1 MILIKIKFTCCFC
14 TKNNAFKKIAASGFS
29 PHLAAIFKI
38 HVIILRFEQQVC
50 DYASSV
56 LAAAST
62 TCPTSTEVVTLP
74 TPPGT
79 GVIASTIGS
88 TAA

>member
-1 MILIKIKFTCCFC
+1 MIINPDFLKSHKKRVQLQNKIVPVF
-14 TKNNAFKKIAASGFS
+14 N
-29 PHLAAIFKI
+29 I
-38 HVIILRFEQQVC
+38 HIIL
-50 DYASSV
+50 YAYF
-56 LAAAST
+56 LIAAST
-62 TCPTSTEVVTLP
+62 TCPTRTEVVTLP

>member
-1 MILIKIKFTCCFC
+1 MKLIKIKFTCWSD
-14 TKNNAFKKIAASGFS
+14 TKKIAASVFP
-29 PHLAAIFKI
+29 PHMAAIFNI
-38 HVIILRFEQQVC
+38 REIILISEHQVC

>member
-1 MILIKIKFTCCFC
+1 MGTFTKSEPQKNSPDFTLESFFSAWTLDVSDTSFYHYNLINNYAFT
-14 TKNNAFKKIAASGFS
+14 
-29 PHLAAIFKI
+29 
-38 HVIILRFEQQVC
+38 LRI
-50 DYASSV
+50 
-56 LAAAST
+56 AAST
-62 TCPTSTEVVTLP
+62 TCPTRTDVVTLP